1 MLTERSTNIEKV
13 KRNLFGAPTKAEKTF
28 FNLQYEKSLE
38 EDRKE
43 MQKKYNFNFRYEL
56 PVLLEEQ
63 TFDWEEVSTS
73 EVPAMFTPRHI
84 KKPTMKKKPQKAQ
97 EEPRKRALASTG
109 RARRRTSN
117 LIKEPTFTMPRRLST
132 VTKRSH
138 AQIPEEGSPPKTEH
152 KPQKEQ
158 ARKLRRVTAE
168 FNAFASFR
176 PGRRVSSQ
184 RRISDV
190 LDTRR
195 KSPVKSPKVLEKKML
210 SPKTAAIRKVVE
222 LSQVMCPSPDRMMTR
237 SNSKLLSRSSGR
249 RRTLA

>member
-1 MLTERSTNIEKV
+1 MRIKCLHLWHFRCQISIRLDSRHLCFIQLLCQLLCELEYLNQMRVAITGL
-13 KRNLFGAPTKAEKTF
+13 KRGSKLKFI
-28 FNLQYEKSLE
+28 L
-38 EDRKE
+38 
-43 MQKKYNFNFRYEL
+43 
-56 PVLLEEQ
+56 
-63 TFDWEEVSTS
+63 STS

-84 KKPTMKKKPQKAQ
+84 KKPTMKKKPQKVQ

-109 RARRRTSN
+109 RARRRTTN
-117 LIKEPTFTMPRRLST
+117 FIKEPTFTMPRRLST
-132 VTKRSH
+132 ASKRSH
-138 AQIPEEGSPPKTEH
+138 AQIPEEGSPPKMEQQ

-195 KSPVKSPKVLEKKML
+195 KSPNKPPKVAEKKVL
-210 SPKTAAIRKVVE
+210 SPKTAAMRKVVE
-222 LSQVMCPSPDRMMTR
+222 LSQVMCPSPDRMVTR
-237 SNSKLLSRSSGR
+237 SNSKLLSRTTGR

>member
-1 MLTERSTNIEKV
+1 
-13 KRNLFGAPTKAEKTF
+13 
-28 FNLQYEKSLE
+28 
-38 EDRKE
+38 
-43 MQKKYNFNFRYEL
+43 
-56 PVLLEEQ
+56 
-63 TFDWEEVSTS
+63 
-73 EVPAMFTPRHI
+73 MFTPRHI